1 MKLKLF
7 LLISV
12 ILPSPLWAA
21 DTMRRVITPSSDNV
35 VVEKLPNG
43 PRLSSVVSSG
53 SAESVSDQITQ
64 IQEFLNVA
72 RQQGDPRY
80 LGYVGAQLPVLLAK
94 YPADPNIRLLH
105 ARFLQADHQFVEAE
119 KILDE
124 LLKTPSAISSEAA
137 LLSASIALVRG
148 QYSHAMSRCQQLSGF
163 SMLPFA
169 LICKAQVMGSTGSAA
184 EALKQLNKVPVKQ
197 LGLTDDQL
205 TWWQLSRA
213 DIADRLGLDQDA
225 NGFYQNA
232 AALGSAE
239 ATAAYADWL
248 YWQGDARSSLAVLK
262 SWTAHDGLLT
272 LLTRAEIKLGL
283 HKSAIAHKQQVQSRW
298 QAFLARK
305 EPGHERELAV
315 FYLDVMQQPETA
327 LNFARKNWATQR
339 ETADY
344 RIYLRTSLALS
355 ASKDLSLLAK
365 WQSETGFEDVRAQSW
380 LTERAL
386 ATASS
391 AK

>member
-7 LLISV
+7 IMISV
-12 ILPSPLWAA
+12 MVPSPLWAA
-21 DTMRRVITPSSDNV
+21 DTMRRVITPSSDHV
-35 VVEKLPNG
+35 VVEKLPKG
-43 PRLSSVVSSG
+43 PRLSSVVSSDN
-53 SAESVSDQITQ
+53 AESVSDQITR
-64 IQEFLNVA
+64 IQALLNVA

-80 LGYVGAQLPVLLAK
+80 LGYAGAQLPALLAQ
-94 YPADPNIRLLH
+94 YPADPSIRLLH

-119 KILDE
+119 KVLDD
-124 LLKTPSAISSEAA
+124 LLKSSSVVSSEAA

-169 LICKAQVMGSTGSAA
+169 LICKAQVMGSTGRAD

-213 DIADRLGLDQDA
+213 DIADRLGLDQHA
-225 NGFYQNA
+225 NGSYQNA

-248 YWQGDARSSLAVLK
+248 YWQGDARTSLAVLK

-283 HKSAIAHKQQVQSRW
+283 HKSATAHKQQVQSRW

-305 EPGHERELAV
+305 EPGHERELAL

-355 ASKDLSLLAK
+355 AAKDLALLAK
-365 WQSETGFEDVRAQSW
+365 WQRETGFEDVRAQRW
-380 LTERAL
+380 LAERASP
-386 ATASS
+386 TPSN